1 MRYLFPIVLVIT
13 ALALSI
19 YAYLGGLHNPTVTV
33 ETTTTPIVL
42 AGQGFQGKVQDQRFG
57 ELFRAAKTM
66 QENGRLGAKPALANL
81 YFNNP
86 ETAHDTVQAFIG
98 LAVADTLRPLP
109 SGWRYRVVPAGQ
121 RIVRARIKGVS
132 YLLAPNKL
140 YPAAADV
147 VKEQKLVQ
155 RGNFYLEQFGADE
168 NSEMW
173 IGVK

>member
-1 MRYLFPIVLVIT
+1 MRYLFPVVLLVT
-13 ALALSI
+13 ALLLGI
-19 YAYLGGLHNPTVTV
+19 YAYLGGLRNPTVAV
-33 ETTTTPIVL
+33 ETTATPVVL
-42 AGQGFQGKVQDQRFG
+42 AGQAFQGKVQDQRFG

-66 QENGRLGAKPALANL
+66 QENGRLGTKPALANL
-81 YFNNP
+81 YFNDP

-140 YPAAADV
+140 YPAAAEV

-155 RGNFYLEQFGADE
+155 RGNFYLEQFDADE

-173 IGVK
+173 VGIK

>member
-1 MRYLFPIVLVIT
+1 MRYLFPIVLLVT
-13 ALALSI
+13 AVVLGI
-19 YAYLGGLHNPTVTV
+19 YAYLGGLRNPTVVV
-33 ETTTTPIVL
+33 ETTATPVVL
-42 AGQGFQGKVQDQRFG
+42 AGQLFQGKVQDQRFG

-66 QENGRLGAKPALANL
+66 QDNGRLGTKPALANL

-98 LAVADTLRPLP
+98 LAVADSLRPLP

-121 RIVRARIKGVS
+121 RIVRASIKGVS

-140 YPAAADV
+140 YPAAAEV
-147 VKEQKLVQ
+147 VKEQKLIQ

-173 IGVK
+173 VGVK

>member
-1 MRYLFPIVLVIT
+1 MRYLFPIVLLVT
-13 ALALSI
+13 AIVLGI
-19 YAYLGGLHNPTVTV
+19 YAYLGGLRNPTVTV
-33 ETTTTPIVL
+33 ETTTAPAVL
-42 AGQGFQGKVQDQRFG
+42 AGQLFHGKVQDQRFG

-66 QENGRLGAKPALANL
+66 QENGRLGTKPALANL

-109 SGWRYRVVPAGQ
+109 SGWRYRVVPVGQ
-121 RIVRARIKGVS
+121 HIVRARIKGVS

-140 YPAAADV
+140 YPAAAEA
-147 VKEQKLVQ
+147 VKEQKLIQ
-155 RGNFYLEQFGADE
+155 SGNFYLEQFGADE

-173 IGVK
+173 VGVK